1 MTYLRI
7 NLLGPFQVT
16 LDGEPARGFDSDKVR
31 ALLAYLAAEADRP
44 HRRETLAALLWPERD
59 ERAARTNLRR
69 ALANLRQVI
78 GDSSASPPFLDI
90 TRQSI
95 QFNMAS
101 DHRLDVAAFSQL
113 AAAATETSGSS
124 AAVEQ
129 LEEAVALYRGS
140 FLEGFT
146 LANSV
151 AFDEW
156 QLVSRE
162 ALQRQAVSALRRL
175 AAYYEQLGLFSQAL
189 PHARRQV
196 ELEPF
201 DEAGHRQ
208 VMRLLALG
216 RQRSEALAHY
226 ELYRQSLAQELDV
239 APDAQTE
246 ALAKRIRGGRLER
259 EYAQSADQAIRGYEL
274 RERLGA
280 GSFGV
285 VYRAYQ
291 PAVKRDVAIKIIRPE
306 FANQPDFIRRF
317 DVEAQLAA
325 RLEHPHI
332 VPLYDYWR
340 DSEGA
345 YLVMRWL
352 KGGNLQDAL
361 AQGPWN
367 VEPAADLLNQI
378 AAALDTA
385 HHRGVIHRDI
395 KPANILLDESSNAY
409 LSDFGVATLVE
420 TVQLSGITS
429 PVLGLTGP
437 RRSEAELSGSPA
449 EAPDSVG
456 QLTGSPDY
464 VSPEQ
469 VRHEPLTPAADVY
482 CLGLVLF
489 VLLTGEHPFLDT
501 PEDELP
507 AKHLADP
514 LPSVRAKRPELP
526 EAVDAVIQT
535 ATAKDPG
542 QRYAD
547 AAALARA
554 FEVACR
560 PESAE
565 ADQKALHFAPHP
577 AARISNPYK
586 GLRPFQQTD
595 AADFF
600 GRDDLVKRLLARLVI
615 PDKSMDGKGAGRL
628 LAVVGP
634 SGSGK
639 SSAVKA
645 GLLPA
650 LRQGEISGSEEWFV
664 VEMTPGSRPY
674 EELEAALQQI
684 AVEPSANLWQVMQD
698 GERGLLRAVHLAL
711 PEADSQLLLIVD
723 QFEELF
729 TLCQDKGE
737 REGFLT
743 GLCAAASD
751 PRGRV
756 RLVITLRADYYDR
769 PLQYPELGELIR
781 HNTEI
786 VLPLSNEELEE
797 AIGGPAERAGLG
809 LEAGLIAAI
818 AGDVR
823 QEPGALP
830 LLQYALTEL
839 LEQRQDGILTL
850 AGYETI
856 GGVAGAIAGRAEAL
870 YDNLDAA
877 GRETSRQLFL
887 RLVTLGQAGD
897 GSPAADTRRRVLRSE
912 LEAWPSS
919 LLTSNNLPTIGDL
932 PAIIDAYGA
941 ARLLTFD
948 RDPLSRAPTVE
959 IAHEALLREWP
970 RLKEWIIAGREDLGQ
985 HQRLA
990 AAAVDWV
997 AAGRDPSFLL
1007 RGAHLETFAAW
1018 SETTDLA
1025 LAPKEAKY
1033 LEASLAEERERLAAE
1048 ESRLAKERSLERRAR
1063 NQRIALV
1070 IAAVVVMLSIAIGVA
1085 VIAGDLATGVERAI
1099 SSVIQE
1105 PGEQPLANEATRET
1119 SLAERMAYSIPQGR
1133 GVAYNPAGG
1142 QLAISGYDAI
1152 VTVRETEAGRVLF
1165 ELRGHR
1171 DRVNNVA
1178 YSLDGN
1184 TLATTSLD
1192 GTIKVWDA
1200 GDGELLLSVD
1210 GPEAE
1215 LMSPA
1220 LSPDGSLVAATAAN
1234 AEWQRLVAY
1243 VWDTATGEELSAV
1256 GFGDQV
1262 GGLAFSPDGAML
1274 AIPGSAGNVGLWDP
1288 ITGRQFFLLR
1298 EGNATA
1304 IDVAFSPAGRRL
1316 ATSNDDGTVRI
1327 WDLEEREVLITMRG
1341 HDGWATGVDFSP
1353 DGRLVASAGMDG
1365 TVRVWEADSGRE
1377 LLVFYGHE
1385 NEVLNV
1391 SFSPDGRR
1399 LASGGS
1405 DDRTIVWDIAQ

>member
-1 MTYLRI
+1 MAYLRI

-16 LDGEPARGFDSDKVR
+16 IDGEPARGFDSDKVR

-44 HRRETLAALLWPERD
+44 HRRETLAALLWPERE
-59 ERAARTNLRR
+59 ERSARANLRR
-69 ALANLRQVI
+69 ALTNLRQVI
-78 GDSSASPPFLDI
+78 GDQRASPPFLEI
-90 TRQSI
+90 TRQTI
-95 QFNMAS
+95 QFNSAS
-101 DHRLDVAAFSQL
+101 DHRLDVAVFTQL
-113 AAAATETSGSS
+113 AAEATEASGSP
-124 AAVEQ
+124 AAIEQ
-129 LEEAVALYRGS
+129 LEETVSLYRGP

-146 LANSV
+146 LADSV

-175 AAYYEQLGLFSQAL
+175 AAYYEQLGLFGQAL

-201 DEAGHRQ
+201 DEEGQRQ

-216 RQRSEALAHY
+216 QRRSEALAHY
-226 ELYRQSLAQELDV
+226 ELYRLSLAEELDI

-246 ALAKRIRGGRLER
+246 TLVERIRDGRLER
-259 EYAQSADQAIRGYEL
+259 EYARLADQAIRGYEL

-306 FANQPDFIRRF
+306 FANQPEFIRRF

-340 DSEGA
+340 DPEGA

-361 AQGPWN
+361 THGPWSI
-367 VEPAADLLNQI
+367 EAAADLLNQI
-378 AAALDTA
+378 ADALDTA
-385 HHRGVIHRDI
+385 HHRGVIHRDVN
-395 KPANILLDESSNAY
+395 PANILLDESGNAY
-409 LSDFGVATLVE
+409 LSDFGVATLAE
-420 TVQLSGITS
+420 TVQLSGIAS
-429 PVLGLTGP
+429 PVTEVTEPDGLLG
-437 RRSEAELSGSPA
+437 ELSGSPG
-449 EAPDSVG
+449 EMPDSVG
-456 QLTGSPDY
+456 QLTGSPEY

-469 VRHEPLTPAADVY
+469 VRRDPLTPAADVY
-482 CLGLVLF
+482 CLGLVLY
-489 VLLTGEHPFLDT
+489 VLLTGEHPFLDS

-507 AKHLADP
+507 TRHLTDR
-514 LPSVRAKRPELP
+514 LPSVRTMRPELP
-526 EAVDAVIQT
+526 AAVDEVIQT
-535 ATAKDPG
+535 ATAKDPES
-542 QRYAD
+542 RYAD

-554 FEVACR
+554 FEAAFR
-560 PESAE
+560 PETAE
-565 ADQKALHFAPHP
+565 SDQEVAQP
-577 AARISNPYK
+577 AAKISNPYK

-600 GRDDLVKRLLARLVI
+600 GRDVLVERLLNRLVS
-615 PDKSMDGKGAGRL
+615 PDPVMDGKGTGRL

-639 SSAVKA
+639 SSVVKA
-645 GLLPA
+645 GLVPA
-650 LRQGEISGSEEWFV
+650 LRRGTLPGSEKWFI
-664 VEMTPGSRPY
+664 VEMTPGSHPY
-674 EELEAALQQI
+674 EELETALQQI
-684 AVEPSANLWQVMQD
+684 AVERPANLWQVMQD
-698 GERGLLRAVHLAL
+698 GERGLPRAVHLAL
-711 PEADSQLLLIVD
+711 PEADSELLLILD

-751 PRGRV
+751 PLGRV

-769 PLQYPELGELIR
+769 PLQHPELGQLIR

-786 VLPLSNEELEE
+786 VLPLSREELEQ
-797 AIGGPAERAGLG
+797 AIGGPAERAGLTP
-809 LEAGLIAAI
+809 EPGLIPAI
-818 AGDVR
+818 AGDLR

-839 LEQRQDGILTL
+839 FDQRQDGMLTL
-850 AGYETI
+850 AAYEAI
-856 GGVAGAIAGRAEAL
+856 GGVAGAIASRAEAL
-870 YDNLDAA
+870 YGELDEATQ
-877 GRETSRQLFL
+877 ETSRQLFL

-912 LEAWPSS
+912 LEAIQTPGVSEIQEIS
-919 LLTSNNLPTIGDL
+919 
-932 PAIIDAYGA
+932 AIIDAYGA

-959 IAHEALLREWP
+959 IAHEALLQEWP
-970 RLKEWIIAGREDLGQ
+970 RLKEWILAGREDLGQ

-990 AAAVDWV
+990 AAAVDWI

-1007 RGAHLETFAAW
+1007 RGARLETFAAW

-1025 LAPKEAKY
+1025 LTPKEAEYIK
-1033 LEASLAEERERLAAE
+1033 ASLAEEQARLADE
-1048 ESRLAKERSLERRAR
+1048 EARLAKERSLERRAR

-1099 SSVIQE
+1099 SSVLQE
-1105 PGEQPLANEATRET
+1105 PGDRPLANEATRET
-1119 SLAERMAYSIPQGR
+1119 STAAYMVYSIPQGR

-1142 QLAISGYDAI
+1142 QLAISGHDAI
-1152 VTVRETEAGRVLF
+1152 ATVREAETGQVLF

-1178 YSLDGN
+1178 YSLDGS

-1192 GTIKVWDA
+1192 GTVRVWDA
-1200 GDGELLLSVD
+1200 GEGELLLTVE

-1243 VWDTATGEELSAV
+1243 VWDTATGEELSTV

-1274 AIPGSAGNVGLWDP
+1274 AVPGTAGKVGLWDP
-1288 ITGRQFFLLR
+1288 ITGRQLFLLR
-1298 EGNATA
+1298 EGNMTA
-1304 IDVAFSPAGRRL
+1304 IDLAFSPDGRRL
-1316 ATSNDDGTVRI
+1316 ATSNDDGTIRV
-1327 WDLEEREVLITMRG
+1327 WDLAEREVLITMRG
-1341 HDGWATGVDFSP
+1341 HDGWAIGVDFSP
-1353 DGRLVASAGMDG
+1353 DGRLAASSGMDG

-1377 LLVFYGHE
+1377 LFVFYGHE
-1385 NEVLNV
+1385 DEVLNV

-1405 DDRTIVWDIAQ
+1405 DDKTFVWDISR